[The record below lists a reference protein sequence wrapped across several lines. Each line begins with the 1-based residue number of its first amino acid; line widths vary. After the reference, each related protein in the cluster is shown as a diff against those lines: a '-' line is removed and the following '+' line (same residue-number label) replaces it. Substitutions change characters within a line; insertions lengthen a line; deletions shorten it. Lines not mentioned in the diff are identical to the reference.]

1 VNLKEVIV
9 RPVHKLEEKRYQYL
23 MQAYHYLGSM
33 PKISETLTA
42 VGKKIPG
49 FDAGISFG
57 VKSQNL
63 DGKRKL

>member
-1 VNLKEVIV
+1 
-9 RPVHKLEEKRYQYL
+9 